1 MIKLLDDY
9 YINADNTCFA
19 LCVKKKTVKD
29 GEEKETTS
37 TIGYYTTI
45 ADCLAGLYRTLTRNL
60 TAKEDM
66 TLQQAIAEFRRI
78 EDNIRRIAQGGED
91 FE

>member
-9 YINADNTCFA
+9 YINADNTCFT

-29 GEEKETTS
+29 GKEKETT
-37 TIGYYTTI
+37 TNIGYYISI

-60 TAKEDM
+60 TAREDM
-66 TLQQAIAEFRRI
+66 TLHQAIEEFRKI
-78 EDNIRRIAQGGED
+78 ESDIKRIAQGGED
-91 FE
+91 F

>member
-19 LCVKKKTVKD
+19 LCVKKKTIKD

-45 ADCLAGLYRTLTRNL
+45 ADCLVGLYRTLTRKL
-60 TAKEDM
+60 TAREDM
-66 TLQQAIAEFRRI
+66 TLHQAIEEFRKI
-78 EDNIRRIAQGGED
+78 ESDIKRIAQGGED
-91 FE
+91 F

>member
-9 YINADNTCFA
+9 YINANSSCFI
-19 LCVKKKTVKD
+19 LCSKKKTVKD
-29 GEEKETTS
+29 GKEKETT
-37 TIGYYTTI
+37 TNIGYYISI
-45 ADCLAGLYRTLTRNL
+45 ADCLSGLYRTLTRNL

-91 FE
+91 F